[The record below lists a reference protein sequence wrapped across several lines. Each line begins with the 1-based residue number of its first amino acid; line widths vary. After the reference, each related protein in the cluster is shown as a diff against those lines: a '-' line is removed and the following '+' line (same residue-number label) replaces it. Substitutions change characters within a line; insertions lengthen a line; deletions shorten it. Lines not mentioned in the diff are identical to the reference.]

1 MDFEKEKSLLIEEL
15 KLIDDPLLLRAI
27 QNLIAEARRKYS
39 DDLFQA
45 DMEMD
50 DPDLNEALA
59 EIKRSRIINS
69 STDDNE

>member
-1 MDFEKEKSLLIEEL
+1 MNFEKEKSLLIEEL